1 MNDRQL
7 ANNSGS
13 EHEFTDVIEAPIE
26 RRLIKFITYFITI
39 SITVWFLWS
48 VFTTIEEVAK
58 AHGSVVPLGHKQVI
72 QSKLGGTIE
81 SVAVEEGEM
90 VKKGQVLVSFV
101 ATNSQSAVASLRS
114 EQASLLLKLERLDA
128 FTDQREPDFTAYDK
142 TYPKLVIHNHRALNN
157 MNREFNAVK
166 NSSTSEIAKSKAEYN
181 SVRRLIPTLQKQ
193 VNSSKKTVEM
203 MDTLLKTGAVSK
215 VKRLEEIQKLNSH
228 IRELQEMRGKREVLL
243 KTFNNLNDQ
252 LAQKE
257 ASLLKDVG
265 EKETEVQVNLLKV
278 EAQLVAS
285 NSTVREN
292 TITSPVDGI
301 VQSIPT
307 TNEGGVIQQGGTVA
321 IIVPTTKTALL
332 EAKITPRDI
341 GFVVLGEPAR
351 VKIDAFDYSR
361 FGALNGIVESI
372 SPTTDSDQ
380 RGGVFYKVRI
390 SIKKPY
396 FGDDPDKFNLI
407 PGMTGEA
414 DIVTGKKTVFQ
425 YLWKPVFTNVMN
437 AFGER

>member
-7 ANNSGS
+7 ANNSGA

-26 RRLIKFITYFITI
+26 RRLIKSITYFITI
-39 SITVWFLWS
+39 SITVWLAWS
-48 VFTTIEEVAK
+48 IFTTIEEVAK
-58 AHGSVVPLGHKQVI
+58 AHGTVVPLGHKQVI

-81 SVAVEEGEM
+81 SVVVKEGEI
-90 VKKGQVLVSFV
+90 VKKGQVLVNFV
-101 ATNSQSAVASLRS
+101 ATNSQSAVVSLKS
-114 EQASLLLKLERLDA
+114 EQASFLLNLERLDA
-128 FTDQREPDFTAYDK
+128 FVDQREPDFSAYDK
-142 TYPKLVIHNHRALNN
+142 EYPKLVIHNHRSLND

-166 NSSTSEIAKSKAEYN
+166 RSSASEIAKSKAEYN
-181 SVRRLIPTLQKQ
+181 SVKRLIPTLRKQ
-193 VNSSKKTVEM
+193 VASSMRTVAM
-203 MDTLLKTGAVSK
+203 MDKLVKTGAISK
-215 VKRLEEIQKLNSH
+215 IKRLEEIQKLNSH
-228 IRELQEMRGKREVLL
+228 IRELQEMRGKKEVLL

-257 ASLLKDVG
+257 ASLLKEVA
-265 EKETEVQVNLLKV
+265 EKETEVQASLLKV

-285 NSTVREN
+285 NSTVQQN

-307 TNEGGVIQQGGTVA
+307 TNAGGVIQQGGTVA

-341 GFVVLGEPAR
+341 GFVVLGESAR

-372 SPTTDSDQ
+372 SPTTESDQ